1 MAQRR
6 KNRTK
11 IPSPQ
16 EKKGKIN
23 TSKKRPGPPGGY
35 WTPRSMASTPEQE
48 IGDELNLYAAILPD
62 SIGFCLILLGF
73 SVNDERS
80 SLKPREKNKPDQW
93 RVPPNRKLETNPT
106 KFPLLLLPFFHVVM
120 RGGGINHTASEKNR
134 SLSENMTVQ
143 CTVKTY
149 KFCDAFG
156 LNAVH
161 MFYLILCLCN
171 NVQLERPCM
180 KAIVL
185 FSAPQL
191 GKRTEKRASKANS
204 RNVQLE
210 VARVVTVFFY
220 LVFREQTTVQDRFD
234 SFPVSC
240 GNPPDPP
247 PLRRCDAR
255 SPARRFLWLLR
266 CAVGRSLSI
275 WSSGMYPIPETA
287 RAPWDYLVLLGFS
300 NTPL

>member
-1 MAQRR
+1 
-6 KNRTK
+6 
-11 IPSPQ
+11 
-16 EKKGKIN
+16 
-23 TSKKRPGPPGGY
+23 
-35 WTPRSMASTPEQE
+35 
-48 IGDELNLYAAILPD
+48 
-62 SIGFCLILLGF
+62 
-73 SVNDERS
+73 
-80 SLKPREKNKPDQW
+80 
-93 RVPPNRKLETNPT
+93 
-106 KFPLLLLPFFHVVM
+106 
-120 RGGGINHTASEKNR
+120 
-134 SLSENMTVQ
+134 MTVQ

-287 RAPWDYLVLLGFS
+287 RAP
-300 NTPL
+300 